1 MKHLALLA
9 ALAAFTLPA
18 IGQNYDYCIKARRT
32 DIGPYPPA
40 GVRYRCGFVNKD
52 PETTGCTIHWTSDSW
67 TNPPSCYETGTYLMQ
82 QGCQVYNNDGP
93 NLQNDLAYCDSA
105 RADVPGS
112 KYFDFWKLATPDN
125 GDGL

>member
-40 GVRYRCGFVNKD
+40 RARTASRIARFF
-52 PETTGCTIHWTSDSW
+52 
-67 TNPPSCYETGTYLMQ
+67 
-82 QGCQVYNNDGP
+82 
-93 NLQNDLAYCDSA
+93 SA
-105 RADVPGS
+105 RI
-112 KYFDFWKLATPDN
+112 LA
-125 GDGL
+125 